1 MSFINK
7 IFGITKDNK
16 EEKVLPWIPLTSLD
30 QLKTIV
36 DKSKVKTQVIFKHST
51 RCGISRMV
59 KRQFEKQ
66 YNLDGEADLYYLNIL
81 KYRDISNDI
90 AKRFGVYHE
99 SPQLLIIN
107 NGVVVKHD
115 SHGSINDLDI
125 EKFV

>member
-7 IFGITKDNK
+7 IFGITKNKK
-16 EEKVLPWIPLTSLD
+16 EEKVLPWITLTSLD